1 MRIVESII
9 KYFLFIALS
18 YSTAYILLDQ
28 RGLVVNQTMIDN
40 FPVNGYTLL
49 GCLLVAAFFTFVS
62 PMWDVGKY
70 LGTQNVEEI
79 GEFIRKY
86 KRVFGMYVFGFLGD
100 IFLCGSPLSFPW
112 WIGIMCVAYFYIWFF
127 LMRNDSLHI
136 FLTKKSNGG

>member
-9 KYFLFIALS
+9 KYFLFVALF

-28 RGLVVNQTMIDN
+28 HGLVVNQTMIDN

-49 GCLLVAAFFTFVS
+49 GCFFVAALFTFVS

-86 KRVFGMYVFGFLGD
+86 KRVFGMYVFGFFGD
-100 IFLCGSPLSFPW
+100 IFLCNNPLSFFW
-112 WIGIMCVAYFYIWFF
+112 WIGILCVVYFYIWFF
-127 LMRNDSLHI
+127 FFRKEFN
-136 FLTKKSNGG
+136 